1 MQAIQSL
8 MNRVERVATSANPL
22 SPAAPI
28 ETRTCPTHG
37 DYEAKHIIRS
47 IWTRC
52 PTCKQE
58 AEDSERRQREE
69 AAAAS
74 RRASWIAALG
84 RAGIPERFHDRT
96 LENFIA
102 ENSGQREALDFAL
115 NYTANVAETLKSGR
129 CALFT
134 GKPGTGKTHLAI
146 GIGRK
151 VMQLPNADVLFIT
164 VMRAIRSIK
173 DTWAKGSEQSES
185 QAIEALVAPDLL
197 ILDEVGVQYGSD
209 FEKNMLFDVLNDRYE
224 KRRPTFFLSNLTKD
238 EVAAY
243 LGERVMDRL
252 REDGGAVIPFAW
264 NSYRGRNKEAQ

>member
-8 MNRVERVATSANPL
+8 MNRVERVAISANPL
-22 SPAAPI
+22 SPVSPA

-84 RAGIPERFHDRT
+84 RAGIPDRFQNRSLDNF
-96 LENFIA
+96 LVEND
-102 ENSGQREALDFAL
+102 GQRKAMEFAKDYTENIAQAL
-115 NYTANVAETLKSGR
+115 NTGR
-129 CALFT
+129 SAIFI
-134 GKPGTGKTHLAI
+134 GKPGTGKTHLAVAI
-146 GIGRK
+146 GQHAMREK
-151 VMQLPNADVLFIT
+151 NADVLFIT

-185 QAIEALVAPDLL
+185 QAVAALVAPDLL
-197 ILDEVGVQYGSD
+197 ILDEVGVQFGSD
-209 FEKNMLFDVLNDRYE
+209 FEKNVLFDVLNDRYE
-224 KRRPTFFLSNLTKD
+224 QRKPTIFLSNLTKP
-238 EVAAY
+238 EVAAF

-252 REDGGAVIPFAW
+252 REDGGAVIPFTW
-264 NSYRGRNKEAQ
+264 DSVRGQNKEAK

>member
-1 MQAIQSL
+1 MQTIESL
-8 MNRVERVATSANPL
+8 VRRTDNLVSALNPQVGEPVFATRNCDKHC
-22 SPAAPI
+22 
-28 ETRTCPTHG
+28 E
-37 DYEAKHIIRS
+37 YQAKQLIPGRFAM
-47 IWTRC
+47 C
-52 PTCKQE
+52 PTCRTESEE
-58 AEDSERRQREE
+58 AEKRERE
-69 AAAAS
+69 AMYA
-74 RRASWIAALG
+74 RIAHSSHIARLG
-84 RAGIPERFHDRT
+84 RAGIPERFQDRT

-102 ENSGQREALDFAL
+102 ENDGQRKALEFAL
-115 NYTANVAETLKSGR
+115 SYTANVEETLKAGR

-151 VMQLPNADVLFIT
+151 VMQLPKADVLFIT

-173 DTWAKGSEQSES
+173 DTWAKGSEQSET
-185 QAIEALVAPDLL
+185 QAIAALVAPDLL

-252 REDGGAVIPFAW
+252 REDGGAVIPFTW
-264 NSYRGRNKEAQ
+264 DSYRNRNKEQK

>member
-1 MQAIQSL
+1 MQTIESL
-8 MNRVERVATSANPL
+8 VRRADNFAAAHNPQVGEPVFATRSCDKHGEYQAKQLIPGRF
-22 SPAAPI
+22 AMC
-28 ETRTCPTHG
+28 TTCRA
-37 DYEAKHIIRS
+37 ES
-47 IWTRC
+47 E
-52 PTCKQE
+52 E
-58 AEDSERRQREE
+58 AEKRERE
-69 AAAAS
+69 AAAAAV
-74 RRASWIAALG
+74 RRSSHMARLG
-84 RAGIPERFHDRT
+84 RAGIPERFQDRT

-102 ENSGQREALDFAL
+102 ENSDQRRALDFAL
-115 NYTANVAETLKSGR
+115 SYTANVEEAWKTGR
-129 CALFT
+129 CALFI

-146 GIGRK
+146 GIDRK

-173 DTWAKGSEQSES
+173 DTWAKGSEQSET
-185 QAIEALVAPDLL
+185 QAIAALVAPDLL

-252 REDGGAVIPFAW
+252 REDGGAVIPFTW